1 MDRRELDMY
10 SLEEAVKAILAGTPI
25 KQIARVQKISK
36 NTVKKYRSLVEYI
49 MSRNPGLRD
58 DLPGIM
64 DAFRAMRNQQR
75 YSENHGWLEENAE
88 LVERLTAKCDNYV
101 RLLQVLKDH
110 GFNGSYSS
118 LQRYV
123 SKSAL
128 FKERPVLRIE
138 TNPGEIAQVD
148 FGSVGMI
155 VDEEIGILVKAYV
168 FVMVL
173 GFSRDAYYEI
183 VKRQDIHTWCACH
196 IPLNTSAVFHALSF
210 RTI

>member
-36 NTVKKYRSLVEYI
+36 NTVKKYRSLVEQI
-49 MSRNPGLRD
+49 VSQNPGLRD

-75 YSENHGWLEENAE
+75 YSENHGWLEDNAE
-88 LVERLTAKCDNYV
+88 LVEKLTAKCDNYV

-123 SKSAL
+123 SKSEL

-138 TNPGEIAQVD
+138 TKPGEI
-148 FGSVGMI
+148 
-155 VDEEIGILVKAYV
+155 
-168 FVMVL
+168 
-173 GFSRDAYYEI
+173 R
-183 VKRQDIHTWCACH
+183 
-196 IPLNTSAVFHALSF
+196 
-210 RTI
+210 